1 MAETAHDLRLVPPP
15 KRTRDII
22 VAGLTMDSRSVRPG
36 FLFAALPGKTS
47 DGHDYI
53 EQAIENGAVAIL
65 ALPGTV
71 LPSTAGGI
79 ELIEDPNPRRR
90 FARMASKFYG
100 RQPDVVS
107 AITGTNGKTSTASF
121 ARQLWLHGEKQ
132 AASMGN
138 LGVDVPEELNWQPS
152 QNRTTLN
159 TPDSVTLHSE
169 LADLSAAGV
178 THLAMEASSHGL
190 DQYRMDGIRVK
201 VAAFT
206 NLTRDHMDYHGS
218 MGAYFNAKARL
229 FTEVMTPDGIAI
241 INADSDYAPRL
252 DDICHTYNHR
262 TIMFGRKGRDI
273 TLVSQQPT
281 AKGQKLKLNV
291 FGTEYDVEMPVAGT
305 FQAMNAL
312 CALGVVLAT
321 EEDPKM
327 FATYVD
333 GLNHLT
339 GVRGRIELIETQ
351 KNGSSIYVDYAH
363 TPDAIKTVLEA
374 LRPHTKGRLHIVF
387 GAGGNRDKGK
397 RPMMGK
403 FAAELADK
411 VIVTDDNPR
420 TESPKRI
427 RAEVMAG
434 CPNATDIGDR
444 RKAIETAINGLQS
457 GDVLVV
463 AGKGHEQGQIID
475 KVIHPFDDAT
485 EIRKVLKRAKT

>member
-1 MAETAHDLRLVPPP
+1 MAETAHDFKLVPPP

-22 VAGLTMDSRSVRPG
+22 VAGLTMDSRAVRPG
-36 FLFAALPGKTS
+36 YLFAALPGKTN

-65 ALPGTV
+65 ALPGTQ
-71 LPSTAGGI
+71 LPQSAGGI

-100 RQPDVVS
+100 RQPDTVAAV
-107 AITGTNGKTSTASF
+107 TGTNGKTSVASF
-121 ARQLWLHGEKQ
+121 TRQLWLHADKQ
-132 AASMGN
+132 AASMGT
-138 LGVDVPEELNWQPS
+138 LGVDAPQLDWPQS
-152 QNRTTLN
+152 TASDTLT
-159 TPDSVTLHSE
+159 TPDPVTLHSE
-169 LADLSAAGV
+169 IADLSAAGV

-190 DQYRMDGIRVK
+190 DQYRLDGVRVK

-206 NLTRDHMDYHGS
+206 NLSRDHINYHGS

-229 FTEVMTPDGIAI
+229 FKEVMAPNGIAV

-252 DDICHTYNHR
+252 EDICLTYNHR
-262 TIMFGRKGRDI
+262 AIMFGRKGRDI
-273 TLVSQQPT
+273 TLISQQPT
-281 AKGQKLKLNV
+281 VKGQKLKINI
-291 FGTEYDVEMPVAGT
+291 FGTEYDVDMPVAGT

-312 CALGVVLAT
+312 CALGMVLAV
-321 EEDPKM
+321 EEDPKQ
-327 FATYVD
+327 FAKYVE

-339 GVRGRIELIETQ
+339 GVRGRIELIETL
-351 KNGSSIYVDYAH
+351 KNGASIYVDYAH
-363 TPDAIKTVLEA
+363 TPDALKTVLEA
-374 LRPHTKGRLHIVF
+374 LRPHTKGRLHVVF
-387 GAGGNRDKGK
+387 GAGGDRDKGK

-403 FAAELADK
+403 IATEFADK
-411 VIVTDDNPR
+411 VIITDDNPR

-427 RAEVMAG
+427 REEIMVACHNGTE
-434 CPNATDIGDR
+434 IGDR
-444 RKAIETAINGLQS
+444 RKAIEAAIEGLQS

-485 EIRKVLKRAKT
+485 EIRKVLKRAKA